1 MMSNI
6 VLCEKCQSEM
16 IDFEN
21 EDSCG
26 MTCPNCGWG
35 WATTRADPIKL
46 DASLYEITVKGLS
59 NPSID
64 SIKVVSKIRGCNFI
78 EAKTFILQGGVL
90 QKSNASIIK
99 ETAKLLEQ
107 GKFVYRITPDFPHS
121 LD

>member
-1 MMSNI
+1 MTDKI
-6 VLCEKCQSEM
+6 YCEKCQSEM

-21 EDSCG
+21 EGSCG

-35 WATTRADPIKL
+35 WATTKHDPIKL
-46 DASLYEITVKGLS
+46 DANLYEIAIEGLA

-64 SIKVVSKIRGCNFI
+64 FIKVVSKSRGCNFI
-78 EAKTFILQGGVL
+78 EAKTFLLQGGIL

-107 GKFVYRITPDFPHS
+107 GKFTYRITPNFPYS